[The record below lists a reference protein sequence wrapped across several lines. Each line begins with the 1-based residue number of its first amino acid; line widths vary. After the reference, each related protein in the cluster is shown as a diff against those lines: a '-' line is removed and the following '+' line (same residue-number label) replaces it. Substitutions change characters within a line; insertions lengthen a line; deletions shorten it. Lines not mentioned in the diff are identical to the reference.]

1 MIFGTCLH
9 SKDRELLIGMAKYL
23 KILPELEDNNKY
35 IYESKSLDNS
45 LLQIKKF
52 SDIELKIIP
61 FFEKY
66 PILGVKS
73 LDFLDFKK
81 IAIHVKS
88 KNHLTIEGLN
98 EIKKIV
104 EGMNLRRAR

>member
-1 MIFGTCLH
+1 M
-9 SKDRELLIGMAKYL
+9 LLK
-23 KILPELEDNNKY
+23 
-35 IYESKSLDNS
+35 KSYHFLS
-45 LLQIKKF
+45 GVR
-52 SDIELKIIP
+52 P
-61 FFEKY
+61 
-66 PILGVKS
+66 PVLGVKS

>member
-1 MIFGTCLH
+1 
-9 SKDRELLIGMAKYL
+9 MAYVRWPGGD
-23 KILPELEDNNKY
+23 INK
-35 IYESKSLDNS
+35 
-45 LLQIKKF
+45 
-52 SDIELKIIP
+52 KIIP
-61 FFEKY
+61 GACPGQADMLRLLCRRCCGFKESGLFLSGVR
-66 PILGVKS
+66 PPVLGVKS